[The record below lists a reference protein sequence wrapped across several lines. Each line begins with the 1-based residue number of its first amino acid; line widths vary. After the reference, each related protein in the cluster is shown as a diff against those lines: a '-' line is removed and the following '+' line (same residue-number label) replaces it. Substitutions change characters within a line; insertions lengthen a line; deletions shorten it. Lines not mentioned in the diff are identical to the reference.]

1 MSAVV
6 PALAAENRLSGF
18 AQAPL
23 TSGVRAGFF
32 SDSAQ
37 FSASVAEL
45 ADHLRVGTMLAVQ
58 TAPGFMLTLATIHLM
73 PHLVAA
79 VGWRY
84 AFAPLANGPALGV
97 RAMARLRAHPDPVR
111 LASGR
116 R

>member
-1 MSAVV
+1 MV
-6 PALAAENRLSGF
+6 PALAAEYRLSGF
-18 AQAPL
+18 AQAAL
-23 TSGVRAGFF
+23 TSVVPAGFY

-37 FSASVAEL
+37 FSASVAEF
-45 ADHLRVGTMLAVQ
+45 ADRSRVGTMLAVQ